1 MKRLILGTAL
11 ATMPLFAPMAMATDI
26 AEMTDSER
34 DVFRS
39 EIRDYLLENPEVLL
53 EAISILEQ
61 RQADEQAGND
71 KALLQTNF
79 NDIYNDGVSFVGG
92 NPDGDITIVEFSD
105 YRCPYCKRAHPEVAD
120 LLKSDGNIRFIYKEY
135 PILGPDSLTAAQFA
149 VAVLLTAEPQVYRK
163 INNALMDMRGAPSEA
178 ALRHIADSFGLDAD
192 ALMAKMESDEVKQ
205 IIQNN
210 RLLGQ
215 RLNISG
221 TPTFIIGDQM
231 LRGYVPQD
239 NMREIIAEARKATQ

>member
-135 PILGPDSLTAAQFA
+135 PILG
-149 VAVLLTAEPQVYRK
+149 
-163 INNALMDMRGAPSEA
+163 
-178 ALRHIADSFGLDAD
+178 
-192 ALMAKMESDEVKQ
+192 
-205 IIQNN
+205 
-210 RLLGQ
+210 
-215 RLNISG
+215 
-221 TPTFIIGDQM
+221 
-231 LRGYVPQD
+231 
-239 NMREIIAEARKATQ
+239 